1 MQIIVDAVY
10 NQTFQELNV
19 LTNAKNWEDLEEHS
33 SELKFTNRANFYGV
47 WSLFS
52 LTNKVIRYNIE
63 FEEYEKA

>member
-19 LTNAKNWEDLEEHS
+19 LTNAKNWEDLEEHA
-33 SELKFTNRANFYGV
+33 SELKFTNRANFYGI

-52 LTNKVIRYNIE
+52 
-63 FEEYEKA
+63 